1 MATTLDSSRVSHRT
15 RGRVMHRLVGAGFAA
30 AAVGNAIGTL
40 PQASSFLQWLADDAW
55 VPPYPWLLRHG

>member
-1 MATTLDSSRVSHRT
+1 MTTTLDSSRVSHQA

-40 PQASSFLQWLADDAW
+40 PQASSFLQC
-55 VPPYPWLLRHG
+55 